1 MHEIGKHIRQLRL
14 QKNMTQDDLAL
25 RIHTTRQTVS
35 NYETGRSQPDINTLR
50 LLAQA
55 LECDLSLLLEGEER
69 PLRDPREVRR
79 LVIGLCLSGGLLA
92 AEVICGLLW
101 PPADTEHY
109 RIYLL
114 TLPLLYVLRY
124 ARTVLLGWCVIR
136 TLRALRLLRPL
147 PHKGLRIALLC
158 LSALWPLYQTL
169 WALTARL
176 SLPFMEGLTRL
187 LLRQHLWPGYLRWSI
202 LMFAL
207 GAALCFTEPN

>member
-1 MHEIGKHIRQLRL
+1 MHEIGKHIRQQRLR
-14 QKNMTQDDLAL
+14 QNMTQDDLAL
-25 RIHTTRQTVS
+25 RIHATRQTVS
-35 NYETGRSQPDINTLR
+35 NYETGRSQPDLDTLH

-55 LECDLSLLLEGEER
+55 LDCDIQILLYGQAR
-69 PLRDPREVRR
+69 PAPAPREMRR
-79 LVIGLCLSGGLLA
+79 LRIGLCLLGGVLA
-92 AEVICGLLW
+92 AEVIAGLVW
-101 PPADTEHY
+101 TPVDIDRY
-109 RIYLL
+109 RVSPL
-114 TLPLLYVLRY
+114 TLPLLYLLRY

-169 WALTARL
+169 WVLTARL

-187 LLRQHLWPGYLRWSI
+187 LLRQHLWPGYLRWSV
-202 LMFAL
+202 LVFAL

>member
-69 PLRDPREVRR
+69 PL
-79 LVIGLCLSGGLLA
+79 
-92 AEVICGLLW
+92 
-101 PPADTEHY
+101 
-109 RIYLL
+109 
-114 TLPLLYVLRY
+114 
-124 ARTVLLGWCVIR
+124 
-136 TLRALRLLRPL
+136 
-147 PHKGLRIALLC
+147 PHKGLR
-158 LSALWPLYQTL
+158 
-169 WALTARL
+169 
-176 SLPFMEGLTRL
+176 
-187 LLRQHLWPGYLRWSI
+187 QHLCPGYLRWSI

>member
-1 MHEIGKHIRQLRL
+1 MHEIGKHIRQQRL
-14 QKNMTQDDLAL
+14 QKNMTQDALAL
-25 RIHTTRQTVS
+25 RIHATRQTVS
-35 NYETGRSQPDINTLR
+35 NYETGRSQPDIDTLH

-69 PLRDPREVRR
+69 PLRDPREARR
-79 LVIGLCLSGGLLA
+79 LVVDLCLLGGLLA
-92 AEVICGLLW
+92 AEVITGLLW

-109 RIYLL
+109 RIN
-114 TLPLLYVLRY
+114 LPAVLMISVFRY
-124 ARTVLLGWCVIR
+124 ARTFLLGWCGVR

-169 WALTARL
+169 WILTARL

-187 LLRQHLWPGYLRWSI
+187 LLRQHLWPGYLRWGI
-202 LMFAL
+202 AVFAL
-207 GAALCFTEPN
+207 GAALCFTEPT